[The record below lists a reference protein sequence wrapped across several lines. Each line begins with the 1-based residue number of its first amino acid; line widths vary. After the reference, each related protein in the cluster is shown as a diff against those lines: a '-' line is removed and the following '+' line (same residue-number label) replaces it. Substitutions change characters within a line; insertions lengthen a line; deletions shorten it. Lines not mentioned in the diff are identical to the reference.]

1 MLDIFIIVNAVIL
14 GLLVGSFL
22 NVVALRFNTGK
33 SLGGRS
39 GCYSC
44 GHQLSWYELVPLFS
58 WLIQKGRCR
67 SCGSHISSLYITG
80 ELTVGIFFGLIAA
93 RGIIAG
99 FDWFSVSYGIS
110 TLFLFVIF
118 SILAVIL
125 MYDVRHKI
133 IPDSLSLAFG
143 LMSFLGMFFFGFD
156 TGVFNYIG
164 FHIPDM
170 WHMLGGVLVPLPFVV
185 LWLVSKG
192 RWLGLGDPKLMVGM
206 GFLFGT
212 TQGFTSVFVSFW
224 IGALF
229 ALSIFLVNFFLKKQ
243 LLRTGKKS
251 IMKEE
256 LPFAPF
262 LIIATLITVVFNIN
276 LF

>member
-1 MLDIFIIVNAVIL
+1 MINIFLIVASVIL

-39 GCYSC
+39 RCFSC
-44 GHQLSWYELVPLFS
+44 GGKLSWYELMPAFS
-58 WLIQKGRCR
+58 WILQKGRCLK
-67 SCGSHISSLYITG
+67 CGSRISSMYLFG
-80 ELTVGIFFGLIAA
+80 EVLTAIFFSLIAA
-93 RGIIAG
+93 RGIMTG
-99 FDWFSVSYGIS
+99 VEWFSLEYLVSTI
-110 TLFLFVIF
+110 FLFIVFSVLIVIF
-118 SILAVIL
+118 L
-125 MYDVRHKI
+125 YDLRHKI

-143 LMSFLGMFFFGFD
+143 FLAFISLFFFNFVNGIF
-156 TGVFNYIG
+156 TYVSW
-164 FHIPDM
+164 HIPE
-170 WHMLGGVLVPLPFVV
+170 LFNILAGLLIPLPFVL
-185 LWLVSKG
+185 LWFISKG
-192 RWLGLGDPKLMVGM
+192 KWIGLGDPKIMVGM
-206 GFLFGT
+206 GFLFGLER
-212 TQGFTSVFVSFW
+212 GFTSVFLSFW

-229 ALSIFLVNFFLKKQ
+229 VFAVLIINLTFRKR

-262 LIIATLITVVFNIN
+262 LIVATLITMVFNLN